1 MATRPWQLE
10 FLSFHLP
17 SLIVEAR
24 IGVYTRCC
32 HLSGQ
37 KSGWIWRKFA
47 GNCIKAP
54 SHIRSMVCCFYSA
67 KHVLDHS
74 PKTDTQKGISFCP
87 SGTSTSPGPEIANK
101 WSPMRL
107 KLECWWPVSDLVTS
121 RRLAFHSS
129 TCFTSKENQ
138 FVNDNSAIETRA
150 HN

>member
-1 MATRPWQLE
+1 MATRPWRLE

-17 SLIVEAR
+17 SLIVEAQ

-74 PKTDTQKGISFCP
+74 PKTDTKRHFFLPVWNINKPRARNCEQMV
-87 SGTSTSPGPEIANK
+87 ANATK
-101 WSPMRL
+101 TW
-107 KLECWWPVSDLVTS
+107 VLVTS
-121 RRLAFHSS
+121 FRPCHQQATCLSLLNLFYFKRKSICQWQQCNWDKSS
-129 TCFTSKENQ
+129 
-138 FVNDNSAIETRA
+138 
-150 HN
+150 